1 MVIVRSIYEKKMST
15 NEQPGPTNY
24 EDLYK
29 AAEREL
35 QSDNYEEAENLF
47 AKALD
52 LNNTCIEAWIGLAN
66 LHIKTEKFDKAQN
79 DADKAI
85 DIHRRKGLS
94 AESTGHP
101 IAVAFLKG
109 MVFLCVC
116 KHKEGLRTL
125 DETK

>member
-1 MVIVRSIYEKKMST
+1 MST

-85 DIHRRKGLS
+85 DIHRRKGLG

-109 MVFLCVC
+109 MVFYL
-116 KHKEGLRTL
+116 
-125 DETK
+125 

>member
-1 MVIVRSIYEKKMST
+1 MST

-24 EDLYK
+24 EDLFK

-94 AESTGHP
+94 AESTAHHP

-109 MVFLCVC
+109 TYGFL
-116 KHKEGLRTL
+116 KQFLFQILEQNSNFKQ
-125 DETK
+125 

>member
-1 MVIVRSIYEKKMST
+1 MST

-85 DIHRRKGLS
+85 DIHRRKGLG

-109 MVFLCVC
+109 TYYVFL
-116 KHKEGLRTL
+116 KRFLFQIFKGIFKQESHDWILNSE
-125 DETK
+125 

>member
-1 MVIVRSIYEKKMST
+1 M
-15 NEQPGPTNY
+15 
-24 EDLYK
+24 
-29 AAEREL
+29 

-85 DIHRRKGLS
+85 DIHRRKGLG

-109 MVFLCVC
+109 IWFSKAVFSRFLKQNSNHTCA
-116 KHKEGLRTL
+116 ES
-125 DETK
+125 